1 MLVDAIGPVG
11 AGRARGRAVDRGQ
24 AQHRCR
30 APRPAAG
37 GARRRC
43 RWPDRCRLSAC
54 RSSPC
59 RNSSPARRVPRVV
72 TLVADTS
79 TDELDPDAR
88 ATVADGRSMSEL
100 DHLLASR
107 EMVLVG
113 GIGRRRQ
120 DDDRGGAR
128 GGRCRSGRSG
138 KVLVLTVDPARRLA
152 TALGLESFGNTPVRV
167 PADAAIHGIDR
178 VELRGELWAAM
189 LDTKAGWDELIRRHA
204 PDAATR
210 DAVLANPLYENITS
224 RFVHSH
230 EYLAMEQLHD
240 LHATGQFD
248 LVIVDTPPSRNALS
262 ILDAPSRMV
271 DFFGSRLLRW
281 LTVPYRSRLFT
292 AASKPFYQV
301 ADRVLGSRFL
311 QDIADFFV
319 LFQAMEPGFVRR
331 AREVEA
337 SARRSAHRVRR
348 RHHARD
354 RAESRGPVPRP
365 RARRA
370 RTCRS
375 VPSSPTGCCRARS
388 PAREARG
395 AAQSLVDQ
403 ADGPLATRCRAS
415 VERRV
420 GQGGR
425 AGARSVGAQF
435 DDLAMVAGPRV
446 GAPERAGADGADDAD
461 RALDGGRHPRCG
473 RARCSPTCAR
483 PSAAA
488 RLRPIASWPV

>member
-1 MLVDAIGPVG
+1 
-11 AGRARGRAVDRGQ
+11 
-24 AQHRCR
+24 
-30 APRPAAG
+30 
-37 GARRRC
+37 
-43 RWPDRCRLSAC
+43 
-54 RSSPC
+54 
-59 RNSSPARRVPRVV
+59 
-72 TLVADTS
+72 
-79 TDELDPDAR
+79 
-88 ATVADGRSMSEL
+88 MSEL

-107 EMVLVG
+107 EMILVAGSG
-113 GIGRRRQ
+113 GVGKTTIAAALGVAAAQRQ
-120 DDDRGGAR
+120 K
-128 GGRCRSGRSG
+128 G

-167 PADAAIHGIDR
+167 PAEAFSANGSGGASGPGGSN

-301 ADRVLGSRFL
+301 ADRILGSRFL

-319 LFQAMEPGFVRR
+319 LFQAMESGFVRR

-337 SARRSAHRVRR
+337 LLVDPRTAFVVVTTLETAPSHEARFLARALVERGMSLGAIVANRVLPSALAS
-348 RHHARD
+348 
-354 RAESRGPVPRP
+354 
-365 RARRA
+365 
-370 RTCRS
+370 
-375 VPSSPTGCCRARS
+375 
-388 PAREARG
+388 REAAV
-395 AAQSLVDQ
+395 AAQALVDQ
-403 ADGPLATRCRAS
+403 AAGPLARDVA
-415 VERRV
+415 RV
-420 GQGGR
+420 LSGVSAKAVAPVLAQ
-425 AGARSVGAQF
+425 VGAQF
-435 DDLAMVAGPRV
+435 DDLAMVAARESERRNELSAM
-446 GAPERAGADGADDAD
+446 APTMLIVPWMAGDIHDVAGLGVLADYL
-461 RALDGGRHPRCG
+461 RR
-473 RARCSPTCAR
+473 STPTD
-483 PSAAA
+483 
-488 RLRPIASWPV
+488 